1 MIRIIT
7 ISFFIFS
14 GMTFSGFTL
23 ADTDRNLPPPPLPE
37 ESTGDN
43 LPEPEVNIIQR
54 DDRTVEEYRVNGQ
67 LRYIKVIPKKGK
79 PYYFVDTNGDGALD
93 QQFDS
98 LENPP
103 INQWI
108 LWSW

>member
-7 ISFFIFS
+7 VSFFILT
-14 GMTFSGFTL
+14 GIAQAEL
-23 ADTDRNLPPPPLPE
+23 DRSLPPPPLPE
-37 ESTGDN
+37 EQTGEN
-43 LPEPEVNIIQR
+43 LSEPEVNIIQR
-54 DDRTVEEYRVNGQ
+54 DDRTIEEYRVNGQ

-93 QQFDS
+93 QQFDN
-98 LENPP
+98 LKNPP